1 MLCTVLWKE
10 KGVRVIPNLR
20 KGKFLSIILGIV
32 MVLGGLS
39 ACAQSGNNS
48 GTTTT
53 TNQGPIT
60 IGTSLPLSGDFG
72 PDGKATNLG
81 YSLWQNYINSHGG
94 LLGRQ
99 VQFDILNNNSSVTQT
114 GTDYTT
120 LIGTHHDELVV
131 GPFAD
136 DYTLAAARS
145 AWRYKYAMVNGT
157 GVAPEVFASGL
168 PNLFSVS
175 LPAAN
180 TLNSFALY
188 TLSLPASE
196 RPTTAAY
203 ATLDD
208 PYLRPIVTQAKQKL
222 EAGGITTVTNPGEI
236 VYSPETT
243 DWTPIADKIIAT
255 HAQIV
260 VLGTLTN
267 DAVAFVKRF
276 KLEHYNPQ
284 VLVEVSG
291 PDQGSQ
297 FTDPIG
303 GTKVAEGIFVPNGG
317 WYPGIKTFGEQ
328 EFEQAYVAKYGGTTA
343 AISQDTVQ
351 AWSVM
356 QVLQQAA
363 EKIHSI
369 DNAKLMNELRADTF
383 QTVQGPA
390 KFQSDGQNILAIPF
404 LYQWQKSNLIP
415 VYPANDAQQ
424 NPEFPKPNWS

>member
-1 MLCTVLWKE
+1 MLRALWKE
-10 KGVRVIPNLR
+10 KGVMAHSYLR
-20 KGKFLSIILGIV
+20 NGKFLSIIIGIV

-39 ACAQSGNNS
+39 ACAQNSNNS
-48 GTTTT
+48 GTTN
-53 TNQGPIT
+53 TNQGPIK

-72 PDGKATNLG
+72 PDGANTQKG
-81 YSLWQNYINSHGG
+81 YLLWQDYINSHGG

-99 VQFDILNNNSSVTQT
+99 VQFDILNNGSSVTQT

-120 LIGTHHDELVV
+120 LIGTHHDDLVV

-136 DYTLAAARS
+136 DYTVAAARS
-145 AWRYKYAMVNGT
+145 AWRYKYVMVNGT
-157 GVAPEVFASGL
+157 GVAPTVFQSGL

-180 TLNSFALY
+180 TLTSLALY
-188 TLSLPASE
+188 ILSLPASI

-203 ATLDD
+203 ATLVD
-208 PYLRPIVTQAKQKL
+208 PYLQPIVTEAKQKL
-222 EAGGITTVTNPGEI
+222 EAGGITTISNPGEI
-236 VYSPETT
+236 TYTPETT

-260 VLGTLTN
+260 VLGSLTN
-267 DAVAFVKRF
+267 DAIAFVKRF
-276 KLEHYNPQ
+276 KQEHYNPQ

-328 EFEQAYVAKYGGTTA
+328 EFEQAYTAKYSGTPDT
-343 AISQDTVQ
+343 ISQDSVQ

-356 QVLQQAA
+356 QVLQQAV

-369 DNAKLMNELRADTF
+369 DNAKLLDELRTDTF
-383 QTVQGPA
+383 QTIQIGRAHV
-390 KFQSDGQNILAIPF
+390 
-404 LYQWQKSNLIP
+404 
-415 VYPANDAQQ
+415 
-424 NPEFPKPNWS
+424 